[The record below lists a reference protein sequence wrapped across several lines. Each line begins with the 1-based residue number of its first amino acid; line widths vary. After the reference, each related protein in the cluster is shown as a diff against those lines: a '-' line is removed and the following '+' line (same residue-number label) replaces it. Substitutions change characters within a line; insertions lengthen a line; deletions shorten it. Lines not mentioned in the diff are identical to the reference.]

1 MELDVFSEGLAVFS
15 EGLAVFFPGL
25 CVFFPGLRV
34 FFPGLAVF
42 LLGLA
47 VFSEGLAVFF
57 AGLAV
62 FSAGLAVFSAGL
74 GVFSAELDCVAG
86 SDFFFVSLEGS
97 CVGVD
102 NCCAIFLGQSLVFI
116 GCHLLRS
123 RGVLGFGASHLRV
136 RELGHRGLHSLN
148 LRSLLLQDMEVA
160 HRQDWWSLYSRSD
173 RHARSC
179 YRLVA

>member
-1 MELDVFSEGLAVFS
+1 MQIYSTKDPRSCWYREGQAVFS
-15 EGLAVFFPGL
+15 EGLAVFFPRL

-74 GVFSAELDCVAG
+74 GVFSAELDCAAG

-102 NCCAIFLGQSLVFI
+102 LAVLSSSGSPCCSLDVTCSGAGACLASGLATCVSGNWDAEVFI
-116 GCHLLRS
+116 L
-123 RGVLGFGASHLRV
+123 
-136 RELGHRGLHSLN
+136 
-148 LRSLLLQDMEVA
+148 
-160 HRQDWWSLYSRSD
+160 
-173 RHARSC
+173 
-179 YRLVA
+179 